1 MMEIIIFPLV
11 FILSLLFSLY
21 GTPVARNAGIK
32 FGIVDK
38 PDGVLKLHG
47 EPIPYLGGL
56 SIFLSFLLAL
66 SLVFEFSREV
76 LGILFGGS
84 IISTLGLI
92 DDIGKLSPR
101 IKFIGE
107 ILAVYILIKS
117 GVFIKLWFLPEPV
130 AILLTFLWMIGIINA
145 FNLIDVMDG
154 LSAGIAFIVTNIFF
168 VISIITG
175 NPSVAIISMALS
187 GACLGFLNYNYNPA
201 SIFMGDSGSLFLG
214 FIISS
219 LSIMLDYTKINKFGF
234 LTPIFVLWIP
244 IFETAYLFFKRLSR
258 GDSPFRG
265 SRDHTSIRLKT
276 LYNFSIRKTV
286 GIFYILSAVS
296 GILGILNI
304 LFSFYFSAIST
315 LSLIVFST
323 IGWTIL
329 SKAKV

>member
-1 MMEIIIFPLV
+1 MMEVIIFPLV
-11 FILSLLFSLY
+11 FVISLLFSLY
-21 GTPVARNAGIK
+21 GTPIARNAGIK

-56 SIFLSFLLAL
+56 SIFFSFLLSL
-66 SLVFEFSREV
+66 SLVFEFSKEI

-92 DDIGKLSPR
+92 DDIGKLSSR

-117 GVFIKLWFLPEPV
+117 GVFIKLWFLPKPV
-130 AILLTFLWMIGIINA
+130 AILLTFFWMIGIINA

-154 LSAGIAFIVTNIFF
+154 LSSGIAFITVNMFF
-168 VISIITG
+168 VIAIITG
-175 NPSVAIISMALS
+175 NTSVAMISMALS

-234 LTPIFVLWIP
+234 LSPILVLWIP

-258 GDSPFRG
+258 GDSPFKG

-276 LYNFSIRKTV
+276 LYNLSTRKTV
-286 GIFYILSAVS
+286 GIFYILSFLF

-304 LFSFYFSAIST
+304 LFSFYFSSLSFLFLFIFSIIS
-315 LSLIVFST
+315 
-323 IGWTIL
+323 WMIL
-329 SKAKV
+329 SKARV

>member
-11 FILSLLFSLY
+11 FILSFLFSLY
-21 GTPVARNAGIK
+21 GTPIARNAGIK

-38 PDGVLKLHG
+38 PDGVLKLHE

-56 SIFLSFLLAL
+56 AIFLAFLISL
-66 SLVFEFSREV
+66 SLVFEFSRET

-84 IISTLGLI
+84 IIMTLGLI

-107 ILAVYILIKS
+107 FLAVYILIKS
-117 GVFIKLWFLPEPV
+117 GIYIKLWFLPEYLSIP
-130 AILLTFLWMIGIINA
+130 LTFLWMIGIINS

-154 LSAGIAFIVTNIFF
+154 LSAGIAFIVSSVFF
-168 VISIITG
+168 VMAIITE

-219 LSIMLDYTKINKFGF
+219 ISIMLDYTKINKFAF
-234 LTPIFVLWIP
+234 IAPFFVLWIP
-244 IFETAYLFFKRLSR
+244 IFETVFLFFKRLSR
-258 GDSPFRG
+258 GESPFKG
-265 SRDHTSIRLKT
+265 SRDHTSIRLRS
-276 LYNFSIRKTV
+276 LFNFSIRKTV
-286 GIFYILSAVS
+286 GVFYLLSLIS
-296 GILGILNI
+296 GIVGILNI
-304 LFSFYFSAIST
+304 LLPFYFSAISSLLWII
-315 LSLIVFST
+315 LSFT
-323 IGWTIL
+323 GWIIL
-329 SKAKV
+329 SKARV

>member
-1 MMEIIIFPLV
+1 MMEVIIFPLV
-11 FILSLLFSLY
+11 FIISLLFSLY
-21 GTPVARNAGIK
+21 GTPIARNAGIK

-47 EPIPYLGGL
+47 EAIPYLGGL

-66 SLVFEFSREV
+66 SLIFEFSKEI

-84 IISTLGLI
+84 IIMTLGLI

-117 GVFIKLWFLPEPV
+117 GLYIKLWFIPEYLSIP
-130 AILLTFLWMIGIINA
+130 LTFLWMIGIINA

-154 LSAGIAFIVTNIFF
+154 LSAGIAFIVASIFF
-168 VISIITG
+168 IIALITE
-175 NPSVAIISMALS
+175 NHSVAIISMALS

-219 LSIMLDYTKINKFGF
+219 ISIMLDYTKINKFSF
-234 LTPIFVLWIP
+234 IAPFFVLWIP
-244 IFETAYLFFKRLSR
+244 IFETVFLFFKRLSR
-258 GDSPFRG
+258 GGSPFKG
-265 SRDHTSIRLKT
+265 SRDHTSIRLKS
-276 LYNFSIRKTV
+276 LYNFSVRKTV
-286 GIFYILSAVS
+286 GVFYILSLIS
-296 GILGILNI
+296 GITGILNV
-304 LFSFYFSAIST
+304 LFSFYFSAISFSF
-315 LSLIVFST
+315 LVVFS
-323 IGWTIL
+323 IAGWIVL
-329 SKAKV
+329 SRARV